1 MARFRTE
8 GLDELIEDMIE
19 MELTT
24 SELAH
29 EMLFAGA
36 DEIKKAWKISA
47 EKHGH
52 RDTGDM
58 INSINYSRRVRKI
71 GDLKEVDIYPQGRD
85 RKGVRNA
92 EKAFILHYGSSKLAA
107 SHWVDDA
114 DEMAGPM
121 VEDRLYEIFYNWLRE
136 HGML

>member
-8 GLDELIEDMIE
+8 GLDDLIERMAE

-24 SELAH
+24 SELAD
-29 EMLFAGA
+29 EMLIAGA
-36 DEIKKAWKISA
+36 EEVREAWKKSA
-47 EKHGH
+47 EKHEH

-58 INSINYSRRVRKI
+58 INSIDYSRRVRKI
-71 GDLKEVDIYPQGRD
+71 GDIKEVDIYPQGKD
-85 RKGVRNA
+85 KKGVRNA
-92 EKAFILHYGSSKLAA
+92 EKAFILHYGTSRIPA

-121 VEDRLYEIFYNWLRE
+121 VEERLWTMYDEWLE
-136 HGML
+136 KHGMI

>member
-8 GLDELIEDMIE
+8 GLDELIDRMTE

-24 SELAH
+24 SELADK
-29 EMLFAGA
+29 MLIAGA
-36 DEIKKAWKISA
+36 EEVREAWKMSA
-47 EKHGH
+47 EKHKH
-52 RDTGDM
+52 KDTGDM
-58 INSINYSRRVRKI
+58 INSINYSKKVRQI
-71 GDLKEVDIYPQGRD
+71 GDIKEVDIYPQGKD

-92 EKAFILHYGSSKLAA
+92 EKAFILHYGTSRIDG

-121 VEDRLYEIFYNWLRE
+121 VEERLTKIFDDWLAE
-136 HGML
+136 HDMD

>member
-8 GLDELIEDMIE
+8 GLDELIDRMTE

-24 SELAH
+24 GELAD

-36 DEIKKAWKISA
+36 EEVKKAWKKSA
-47 EKHGH
+47 EQHRH

-58 INSINYSRRVRKI
+58 INAINYSRQVRKI
-71 GDLKEVDIYPQGRD
+71 GDIKEVDIYPQGKD

-92 EKAFILHYGSSKLAA
+92 EKAFILHYGSSKLQA
-107 SHWVDDA
+107 SHWVDYADA
-114 DEMAGPM
+114 IAGPM
-121 VEDRLYEIFYNWLRE
+121 VEDRLNNIFDDWLKE
-136 HGML
+136 HGMD

>member
-8 GLDELIEDMIE
+8 GLDELIDRMTE

-24 SELAH
+24 GELAD

-36 DEIKKAWKISA
+36 EEVKKAWKKSA
-47 EKHGH
+47 EQHRH

-58 INSINYSRRVRKI
+58 INAINYSRQVRKI
-71 GDLKEVDIYPQGRD
+71 GDIKEVDIYPQGKD
-85 RKGVRNA
+85 KKGVRNA
-92 EKAFILHYGSSKLAA
+92 EKAFILHYGTSRIPA

-121 VEDRLYEIFYNWLRE
+121 VEERLWTMYDEWLE
-136 HGML
+136 KHGMI

>member
-71 GDLKEVDIYPQGRD
+71 GDLKEVDIYPQGKD

-92 EKAFILHYGSSKLAA
+92 EKAFVLHYGTSKLPA

-121 VEDRLYEIFYNWLRE
+121 VEDRLYEIFDNWLRE

>member
-8 GLDELIEDMIE
+8 GLDELIEDMNA

-24 SELAH
+24 SELAY

-36 DEIKKAWKISA
+36 DEVKKAWKKSA
-47 EKHGH
+47 EKHRH

-71 GDLKEVDIYPQGRD
+71 GDLKEVDIYPQGKD

-92 EKAFILHYGSSKLAA
+92 EKAFVLHYGTSKLPA

-121 VEDRLYEIFYNWLRE
+121 VEERLTKMFDEWLE
-136 HGML
+136 KHGMG